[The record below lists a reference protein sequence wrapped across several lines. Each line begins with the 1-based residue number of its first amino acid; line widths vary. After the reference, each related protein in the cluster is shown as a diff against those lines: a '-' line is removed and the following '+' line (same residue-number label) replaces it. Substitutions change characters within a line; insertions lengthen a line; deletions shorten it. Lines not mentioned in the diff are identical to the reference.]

1 MTSNTF
7 LDFRFKNG
15 DWINGTATAT
25 ITTNLYSIN
34 LDNLRFEEFPFCVDA
49 CNSGTDWSGETISV
63 KNGIVTIVI
72 ISRLNDLDKIVGY
85 LNLSANLCSVLYKA
99 WDNLVDKLINE
110 IQMRN

>member
-7 LDFRFKNG
+7 LDFRFNNG

-25 ITTNLYSIN
+25 ITTNLYTIN
-34 LDNLRFEEFPFCVDA
+34 LDNLRFEEVPCCVDA
-49 CNSGTDWSGETISV
+49 CNSGTDWSGKTISV

-72 ISRLNDLDKIVGY
+72 ISRFNGLDKVVGY
-85 LNLSANLCSVLYKA
+85 LNISANLCDVLYKA
-99 WDNLVDKLINE
+99 WEKLIDNLTNE